1 MNDREGEQLDAGAVT
16 VARRRGAR
24 SDRPAAD
31 GTGVTSGDDA
41 AVVDPWEQSGTTTR
55 VSAGSAAGA
64 AIDQAVFAEEAT
76 RNRGFSRIAMI
87 LVALVGVQMPWLG
100 GDPVRQRWAA
110 ASLLVMFGTA
120 LWSYLRSSHG
130 SYSPAV
136 FRVTGWVLTTGIL
149 PVVAWAGF
157 FSPITVVLSLGIYYL
172 GQSTDRHHALL
183 LSLFVTTG
191 WVGGALLTM
200 LGVLDERG
208 LYSAADLS
216 QNTLA
221 VMVSG
226 VGGSLLATTWLAQ
239 LARRSVRQA
248 IVESSEAL
256 LEAQKRGALLEEAH
270 LQLDRAMRLAVG
282 KPGLHTGRLAGDYR
296 LAEVIGIGAMGEVYA
311 AEGPDG
317 TPAAVKLLHPDAMR
331 RDDMVVRFLREATLC
346 TRFDHDS
353 VVRVYDVGRMD
364 DGAPYMVMERLQ
376 GEPLSA
382 ILRDRGHLEP
392 EAALELAEAVGEG
405 LAHAHSHGV
414 VHRDLKPH
422 NVICARAAEGS
433 RWKILDFGIS
443 KLVDSTGTLTG
454 HEGVLGT
461 PAYMSPEQ
469 ARGLAVDHR
478 SDVFALG
485 SVLYRALTGRP
496 AFPGRE
502 TPRIMFDVAYAMPEQ
517 PSLQV
522 PGLPH
527 DLDLVLAVA
536 LAKSPEDRF
545 DRAEDFVE
553 ALRAALHGDPLDPS
567 LRAKA
572 HRLLSRRPWGYRPQ
586 A

>member
-1 MNDREGEQLDAGAVT
+1 VT
-16 VARRRGAR
+16 VSRRLGAR
-24 SDRPAAD
+24 SDRPPGIRHPSEPPRDLITA
-31 GTGVTSGDDA
+31 G
-41 AVVDPWEQSGTTTR
+41 EQSGTTTR
-55 VSAGSAAGA
+55 ATVGPVAGE

-76 RNRGFSRIAMI
+76 RNRGFARIAMI
-87 LVALVGVQMPWLG
+87 LVAVVGVQMPWLG
-100 GDPVRQRWAA
+100 GDPERQRWAA
-110 ASLLVMFGTA
+110 VSLAVMFATA
-120 LWSYLRSSHG
+120 LWSYLRSSRG
-130 SYSPAV
+130 RYTPAV

-172 GQSTDRHHALL
+172 GQSTDRRHALL
-183 LSLFVTTG
+183 LSLFVSAG
-191 WVGGALLTM
+191 WVAGALLTM
-200 LGVLDERG
+200 LGVLEDRG
-208 LYSAADLS
+208 LYAATGLS
-216 QNTLA
+216 LNTLA

-282 KPGLHTGRLAGDYR
+282 KPGLHTGRRAGDYV

-311 AEGPDG
+311 ADGPDG
-317 TPAAVKLLHPDAMR
+317 QPAAVKLLHADAMR
-331 RDDMVVRFLREATLC
+331 RDDMVVRFLREATVC
-346 TRFDHDS
+346 KRFDHDS
-353 VVRVYDVGRMD
+353 VVRVFDVGRMD
-364 DGAPYMVMERLQ
+364 DGSPYMVMERLL
-376 GEPLSA
+376 GEPLSV
-382 ILRDRGHLEP
+382 ILRRRGHLDP
-392 EAALELAEAVGEG
+392 DEALGLAEAVGEG
-405 LAHAHSHGV
+405 LEHAHSHGV

-422 NVICARAAEGS
+422 NIICAQAVADSG
-433 RWKILDFGIS
+433 WKILDFGIS
-443 KLVDSTGTLTG
+443 KLVDSSGTLTG

-478 SDVFALG
+478 SDLFALG

-502 TPRIMFDVAYAMPEQ
+502 TPRIMFDVAYAMPAQ
-517 PSLQV
+517 PSHQV

-536 LAKSPEDRF
+536 LAKSPDDRF
-545 DRAEDFVE
+545 DRAEALVA
-553 ALRAALHGDPLDPS
+553 ALRAALHGEPLDPT

-572 HRLLSRRPWGYRPQ
+572 HRLLARRPWGYRPQ